1 MNTMNVTCQDRE
13 RILMDGNGEEW
24 AALETHA
31 ANCAEC
37 GEELRIWKSMSVAAG
52 EMRQGWETP
61 YLWSKIERALTEQ
74 MAEKP
79 PRLRMWLNSLATAGL
94 TWQTAAALA
103 LLIAVTGTTTWIVL
117 KPKDGGSGTPQVFL
131 KTKAVDDVERAE
143 AEYQKAIDKL
153 DAQAR
158 PQLDP
163 AATPLMASYR
173 EKLLVLDNAI
183 EELRA
188 EAGQNPANAHLRRQL
203 LAMYQEKQETLQEVL
218 EAKR

>member
-1 MNTMNVTCQDRE
+1 VNTMNVTCQDRE
-13 RILMDGNGEEW
+13 RILMDGSGEEW
-24 AALETHA
+24 AALESHA
-31 ANCAEC
+31 ASCAEC
-37 GEELRIWKSMSVAAG
+37 GEELQIWKSMSAAAG
-52 EMRQGWETP
+52 EMRQEWETP
-61 YLWSKIERALTEQ
+61 YLWTKIERALTEQ

-79 PRLRMWLNSLATAGL
+79 SRLRVWLNSLGVRGF

-103 LLIAVTGTTTWIVL
+103 LLIAVTGTTTWFLFRPTEGVRG
-117 KPKDGGSGTPQVFL
+117 PEQVFL
-131 KTKAVDDVERAE
+131 KNRAVDDVERAE
-143 AEYQKAIDKL
+143 AAYKKAIDKL

-158 PQLDP
+158 PQLET

-203 LAMYQEKQETLQEVL
+203 LAMYEEKQETLQEVL